1 MVIGVCT
8 VELELPTSFSLKDK
22 RRIIQSLMRRIRND
36 FNVAV
41 GEVDQ
46 QDRWQVAVLA
56 FACVSTDAAYAHG
69 LLTKVTQRIEELRL
83 DANLVD
89 FEIQML

>member
-8 VELELPTSFSLKDK
+8 VELELPTAFSLKDK
-22 RRIIQSLMRRIRND
+22 RRIIQSLMRRIRNE

-46 QDRWQVAVLA
+46 QDRWQAAVLA
-56 FACVSTDAAYAHG
+56 FVCVSTDAAYAHG

-83 DANLVD
+83 DAVLVD
-89 FEIQML
+89 FEIQMV